1 MAEPDQHDIEP
12 ETDLRLVGLKQPI
25 LLQRAQDRLPELVVA
40 DIRVFGIGLPAADIL
55 QADGAAQRRAQ
66 CELGFPCRYG
76 RHAVRAHRRR
86 SASTEAAQCCDQQ
99 RLNHRAAQHFP
110 LLPGTAMKAPSRHR
124 SMRCGDAAVIVH
136 GIELCRACSS
146 SRVVKAPLRPSWE
159 ADAMLAHPASV
170 LRPRDTIS
178 QAELEQILRKS
189 DLYHQARPGG
199 QRALLAY
206 RDLTGAQLG
215 GRDLSDADLSAAF
228 LCDANLEG
236 ANLNGATLFGCNLSR
251 ANLRNASLVRAD
263 LRGAC
268 LREAHMTGA
277 NLFDCDLRDGR
288 LARKTRSGEIEYI
301 AVEPDSTVLVGA
313 TMINANLT
321 QARLSG
327 SVAVH
332 TDFTDAMMRDTKL
345 VRADL
350 RNAVM
355 NGANLEN
362 ADLSGA
368 NLKGASLR
376 NAVLVNTALI
386 DVETEAAD
394 MTGALTKSEA
404 GRSVEE
410 LGEAVE
416 ERLRRHELWA
426 TTDGADGE
434 PLDITGFD
442 LRKIEGGLPRRQL
455 SALVGFNAVLYGMN
469 LEGIAL
475 QAAQLEGA
483 DLRGC
488 RLANADLRGINLKG
502 ARMNYADLRDCN
514 LAPLMLANGRM
525 IQSKLEGIDGRHADF
540 RGANLKR
547 AVFRGANLSAAN
559 LTGARLEG
567 IDLADANL

>member
-1 MAEPDQHDIEP
+1 
-12 ETDLRLVGLKQPI
+12 
-25 LLQRAQDRLPELVVA
+25 
-40 DIRVFGIGLPAADIL
+40 
-55 QADGAAQRRAQ
+55 
-66 CELGFPCRYG
+66 
-76 RHAVRAHRRR
+76 
-86 SASTEAAQCCDQQ
+86 
-99 RLNHRAAQHFP
+99 
-110 LLPGTAMKAPSRHR
+110 
-124 SMRCGDAAVIVH
+124 
-136 GIELCRACSS
+136 
-146 SRVVKAPLRPSWE
+146 
-159 ADAMLAHPASV
+159 MLDHPASV
-170 LRPRDTIS
+170 LRPRDAIS

-199 QRALLAY
+199 QRGLLAY
-206 RDLTGAQLG
+206 RDLTGAQLA

-251 ANLRNASLVRAD
+251 ANLRNASLIRTD
-263 LRGAC
+263 LRGAS
-268 LREAHMTGA
+268 LREADMTGA
-277 NLFDCDLRDGR
+277 NLFDADLRDGR
-288 LARKTRSGEIEYI
+288 LARKTRTGEIEYI

-350 RNAVM
+350 RNATM
-355 NGANLEN
+355 NGANLEG

-368 NLKGASLR
+368 NLRGASLR
-376 NAVLVNTALI
+376 NAVLVNTALV
-386 DVETEAAD
+386 DVESDGAD

-404 GRSVEE
+404 GRTIEEFGESVEE
-410 LGEAVE
+410 LLG
-416 ERLRRHELWA
+416 RHELWA
-426 TTDGADGE
+426 TSDGAEGAPIDVS
-434 PLDITGFD
+434 GFD
-442 LRKIEGGLPRRQL
+442 LRKLEGLPRRQL

-514 LAPLMLANGRM
+514 LAPLMLADGRM

-540 RGANLKR
+540 RGANLQR

-567 IDLADANL
+567 IDLADANLMGSLKAR

>member
-1 MAEPDQHDIEP
+1 
-12 ETDLRLVGLKQPI
+12 
-25 LLQRAQDRLPELVVA
+25 
-40 DIRVFGIGLPAADIL
+40 
-55 QADGAAQRRAQ
+55 
-66 CELGFPCRYG
+66 
-76 RHAVRAHRRR
+76 
-86 SASTEAAQCCDQQ
+86 
-99 RLNHRAAQHFP
+99 
-110 LLPGTAMKAPSRHR
+110 
-124 SMRCGDAAVIVH
+124 
-136 GIELCRACSS
+136 
-146 SRVVKAPLRPSWE
+146 
-159 ADAMLAHPASV
+159 MLAHPAAV
-170 LRPRDTIS
+170 LRPRDPIS
-178 QAELEQILRKS
+178 QAELEQILRRS

-206 RDLTGAQLG
+206 RDLTGAQLA

-263 LRGAC
+263 LRGAS
-268 LREAHMTGA
+268 LREADMTGA
-277 NLFDCDLRDGR
+277 NLFDADLRDGR
-288 LARKTRSGEIEYI
+288 LARKTRNGEIEYI

-350 RNAVM
+350 RNATM
-355 NGANLEN
+355 NGANLEG

-368 NLKGASLR
+368 NLRGASLR
-376 NAVLVNTALI
+376 NAVLVNTALV
-386 DVETEAAD
+386 DVETDGTD
-394 MTGALTKSEA
+394 MTGALTRSEA
-404 GRSVEE
+404 GRGLEE
-410 LGEAVE
+410 LGDSVE

-426 TTDGADGE
+426 TTDGAAGE
-434 PLDITGFD
+434 PLDISGFD
-442 LRKIEGGLPRRQL
+442 LRKLEGLSRRQL
-455 SALVGFNAVLYGMN
+455 SALVGYNAVFYGMN

-514 LAPLMLANGRM
+514 LGPLMLADGRR

-540 RGANLKR
+540 RGANLQR
-547 AVFRGANLSAAN
+547 AIFRGANLSAAK

-567 IDLADANL
+567 IDLADANLLGSVKTR